1 MSKLT
6 IVRQA
11 LERNPDID
19 VVNVL
24 DSINIQTISYPSDLG
39 GWAHTV
45 IYAVAPKRGLYTA
58 EELQRFMDRLIPGV
72 EPTTR
77 DDFREEHENLLFG
90 KLYFDE
96 EIGPVRKTLTLEFSD
111 EELKDSDGFD
121 GKRTVIDEVYKG
133 HMRRIFVAPYPN
145 SSIARKSASQPMY
158 FIYSAER
165 KELERYRSR
174 IKV

>member
-45 IYAVAPKRGLYTA
+45 IYAVSPKRGLYTA
-58 EELQRFMDRLIPGV
+58 EELQRFMDCLIPGV

-77 DDFREEHENLLFG
+77 DDFREEHEKLLFG

-96 EIGPVRKTLTLEFSD
+96 EIGPVRRTITLELSD
-111 EELKDSDGFD
+111 EELKDADGFD
-121 GKRTVIDEVYKG
+121 GKRTVSDDIYEG
-133 HMRRIFVAPYPN
+133 HMRRIWVSPYPN
-145 SSIARKSASQPMY
+145 EIIARESLRADSSVKYAITQEDL
-158 FIYSAER
+158 A
-165 KELERYRSR
+165 RYRGA
-174 IKV
+174 